1 MILRKEISNKED
13 LVGLCGAD
21 GVAKVVWCFWW
32 DGDLTPNRRV
42 GLELIRKNLNLPV
55 CLVTKNN
62 IAEFVLKDR
71 PLHSAFSLL
80 SDVHKSD
87 YMRAYLLHC
96 YGGCWSDIKPVAVS
110 YAEAMIL
117 FSSSDA
123 ILMGK
128 PEIEGGA
135 AAVHSVCGKW
145 MPDEWQSL
153 VATNRWIGRA
163 DTLFSAE
170 LLESMNEFLSR
181 KHMALLRSPAK
192 GPYDCLRPDVN
203 PLAISIP
210 HYPIQWTF
218 IGDFFHPLVYKYRES
233 VLKTLPVDEVEN
245 LGLPYR

>member
-1 MILRKEISNKED
+1 M
-13 LVGLCGAD
+13 
-21 GVAKVVWCFWW
+21 
-32 DGDLTPNRRV
+32 
-42 GLELIRKNLNLPV
+42 
-55 CLVTKNN
+55 
-62 IAEFVLKDR
+62 
-71 PLHSAFSLL
+71 
-80 SDVHKSD
+80 
-87 YMRAYLLHC
+87 
-96 YGGCWSDIKPVAVS
+96 AVS

-218 IGDFFHPLVYKYRES
+218 IGDFFHPLVYKYREG